1 MNWNEVIF
9 FGAFLIFILTMLFID
24 LGIFNKKA
32 HVVGFR
38 EAISW
43 TILWIVIS
51 IGFYFL
57 LITHGD
63 WLHGAQNIEDIR
75 YLAEKYQHPIEINT
89 NDFEAALAKYR
100 KNLGLE
106 YITGYLIEKA
116 LSIDNVF
123 VMIMIFISFGVN
135 QKYYHRILFWGI
147 LGAIVMRFIFI
158 FGSAALIQQFEW
170 ILYLFGGLL
179 IFTGIRMY
187 LSRNKEERIDT
198 EHHPVVR
205 LASRYFKVDRTYKGK
220 KFFIRRD
227 GKRFITPLFI
237 VLLVIEFTDVIFA
250 VDSVP
255 AIFAVTKDP
264 YVVFFSN
271 IFAILGLR
279 ALFFVLSNIINYFH
293 YLKIGLSLLLVFI
306 GIKMLIHDWLKGIGF
321 ETIHSLYVIVGILGI
336 SMLASLLFPKKKEEI

>member
-24 LGIFNKKA
+24 LGVFNKKA
-32 HVVGFR
+32 HVIGFR

-43 TILWIVIS
+43 TILWIAIS

-57 LITHGD
+57 LITHGE
-63 WLHGAQNIEDIR
+63 WLHGPQSIEDIR
-75 YLAEKYQHPIEINT
+75 FLVEKYQHPIEIET
-89 NDFEAALAKYR
+89 RDLEAALAQYR
-100 KNLGLE
+100 NSLGLE

-123 VMIMIFISFGVN
+123 VMIMIFMSFGVGE
-135 QKYYHRILFWGI
+135 KYYHRILFWGI

-158 FGSAALIQQFEW
+158 FGTAALIQQFEW
-170 ILYLFGGLL
+170 ILYLFGALL
-179 IFTGIRMY
+179 IFTGVRMY

-198 EHHPVVR
+198 ENHPIVR
-205 LASRYFKVDRTYKGK
+205 LASKYFRVDRNYKGR
-220 KFFIRRD
+220 KFFIRKNGTRY
-227 GKRFITPLFI
+227 ITPLFI

-255 AIFAVTKDP
+255 AIFAITKDP
-264 YVVFFSN
+264 YIVFFSN
-271 IFAILGLR
+271 VFAILGLR

-293 YLKIGLSLLLVFI
+293 YLKVGLSLLLVFI
-306 GIKMLIHDWLKGIGF
+306 GVKMLIHDWLKEIGF
-321 ETIHSLYVIVGILGI
+321 ETAHSLYVVVGILGI
-336 SMLASLLFPKKKEEI
+336 SMLASLLFPKKKKTV